1 MLAIK
6 VDLDTK
12 VTHSDEMEQVKDY
25 IELRGVK
32 TGGALLNGN
41 NDAVVVEIAQASLSL
56 PELINVA
63 DTLNGHRE
71 KPRIPHIEEI
81 STIDTESW
89 TLVRI

>member
-12 VTHSDEMEQVKDY
+12 VTHNEEMERVKNY
-25 IELRGVK
+25 IELRGVQ

-56 PELINVA
+56 PELINIS

-71 KPRIPHIEEI
+71 KPRIPHIEDV
-81 STIDTESW
+81 STIDTDSW